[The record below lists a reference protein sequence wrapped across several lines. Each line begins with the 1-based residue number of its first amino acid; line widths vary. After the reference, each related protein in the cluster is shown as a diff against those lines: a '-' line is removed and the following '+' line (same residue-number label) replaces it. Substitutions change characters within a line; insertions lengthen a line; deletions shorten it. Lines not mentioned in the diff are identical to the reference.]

1 MAPGQLP
8 KFKPFLPQVHGV
20 LYLVNKEDMRK
31 LQKHEG
37 GYNLTE
43 LEVSTQQQQRAPSSS
58 DSSLDGSRH
67 SQLHLKHAQQHRYM
81 VVDVSGCGTSGSKS
95 RTCPIVVLTITLQ
108 LLTRTVWPA
117 HVLRAG

>member
-1 MAPGQLP
+1 MAPGQQP

-43 LEVSTQQQQRAPSSS
+43 LEVGSKLHQTLTGSS
-58 DSSLDGSRH
+58 DSSCDSRRH
-67 SQLHLKHAQQHRYM
+67 GQLHLKREH
-81 VVDVSGCGTSGSKS
+81 
-95 RTCPIVVLTITLQ
+95 PI
-108 LLTRTVWPA
+108 
-117 HVLRAG
+117 